1 MSSKTLGQ
9 YGISFARKA
18 NGLIDIKA
26 NSKNLDIYLYLL
38 SKYKPLLEE
47 LISTLKLVI
56 TGQFGSIN
64 ADNLIWPRELGYD
77 IYIGE
82 IVSSTTFELYLADS
96 YEETIEFFP
105 LEDVEQIAISLLK
118 FMNQNV

>member
-1 MSSKTLGQ
+1 MNEQKTLGQ

-56 TGQFGSIN
+56 IGQFGSIQC
-64 ADNLIWPRELGYD
+64 R
-77 IYIGE
+77 
-82 IVSSTTFELYLADS
+82 
-96 YEETIEFFP
+96 
-105 LEDVEQIAISLLK
+105 
-118 FMNQNV
+118 